1 MSAAPQ
7 RPDQP
12 AVYEIRVRGR
22 LGATVLGAFPT
33 LRAEW
38 RGPDTVLRG
47 PLPDQAALHGVL
59 AQIERLAL
67 ELLEVRRPG
76 AESSSEQESPEP
88 GDGG

>member
-1 MSAAPQ
+1 M
-7 RPDQP
+7 RVDQP

-22 LGATVLGAFPT
+22 LGATVLGAFPA

-47 PLPDQAALHGVL
+47 ALPDQAALHGIL

-67 ELLEVRRPG
+67 DLLEVRSPG
-76 AESSSEQESPEP
+76 GESTGEQESPEQ

>member
-1 MSAAPQ
+1 MSTAPQ

-22 LGATVLGAFPT
+22 LGPTVLGAFPA

-38 RGPDTVLRG
+38 RGRDTVLRG

-59 AQIERLAL
+59 AQVERLAL

-76 AESSSEQESPEP
+76 AESSGEQESPEP